1 MVETPGRWWI
11 EPAGRDIVP
20 VSRTLIPV
28 AVLTP
33 TMHCRV
39 VVEAAVPVFDVET
52 PDEAI
57 RIAISKTGEMLNP
70 DLNYVEIE
78 MGSRTSP
85 SGEELP
91 PAFIAADEA
100 LVALELE
107 MTVFNVE
114 REEHAARIARKEIGQ
129 RLENIPLEVLE
140 IEVLEEDDLEDETED
155 SADEDPQDSAA
166 EDPQESTTDDT
177 AGESGESQDERGES
191 EHSSAG
197 DTASEDERSD
207 NGTSD
212 EPVSEDGEDILP
224 EFEDLVD

>member
-1 MVETPGRWWI
+1 MN
-11 EPAGRDIVP
+11 
-20 VSRTLIPV
+20 
-28 AVLTP
+28 
-33 TMHCRV
+33 CRV

-70 DLNYVEIE
+70 DLNYVEIN
-78 MGSRTSP
+78 MGERTSP

-114 REEHAARIARKEIGQ
+114 RDEHASRIARKEIGQ

-140 IEVLEEDDLEDETED
+140 VEELEDEDEEAD
-155 SADEDPQDSAA
+155 DEKPDDESADRD
-166 EDPQESTTDDT
+166 ESEGDEASKTDD
-177 AGESGESQDERGES
+177 DEE
-191 EHSSAG
+191 
-197 DTASEDERSD
+197 
-207 NGTSD
+207 
-212 EPVSEDGEDILP
+212 ILP
-224 EFEDLVD
+224 EFEDLVE